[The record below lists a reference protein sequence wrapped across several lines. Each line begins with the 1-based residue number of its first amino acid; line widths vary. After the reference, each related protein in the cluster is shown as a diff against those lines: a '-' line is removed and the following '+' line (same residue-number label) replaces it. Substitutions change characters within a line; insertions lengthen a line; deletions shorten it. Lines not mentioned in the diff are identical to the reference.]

1 MEHHE
6 REILPRMEVAKR
18 LRHLAEQLEK
28 GKVSLGRVSGPLPEL
43 VELKLEFESRDGRGE
58 LEIEIEWPS

>member
-6 REILPRMEVAKR
+6 REVLPRIEVARR

-28 GKVSLGRVSGPLPEL
+28 GTVSVGKVSGPLPEL
-43 VELKLEFESRDGRGE
+43 VELKLEFESKDGKGE

>member
-1 MEHHE
+1 MDHYE
-6 REILPRMEVAKR
+6 REVLPRMEVARR

-28 GKVSLGRVSGPLPEL
+28 GTVSVGRVSGPLPDL
-43 VELKLEFESRDGRGE
+43 VELKLEFESKDGKGE

>member
-1 MEHHE
+1 MEHYE
-6 REILPRMEVAKR
+6 REVLPRLEVARK

-28 GKVSLGRVSGPLPEL
+28 GTVSVGRVSGPLPEL
-43 VELKLEFESRDGRGE
+43 VELKLEFESRDGKGE

>member
-1 MEHHE
+1 MEHYE
-6 REILPRMEVAKR
+6 REVLPRLEVARR

-28 GKVSLGRVSGPLPEL
+28 GTVSVGRVSGPLPEL
-43 VELKLEFESRDGRGE
+43 VELKLEFESRDGKGE